1 MIASGESPIIVPTSR
16 IGFNEIHSIQLD
28 YGNYGTEITV
38 NKMPNLVDPV
48 KRLTCWETC
57 EVLTIVGGDDF

>member
-38 NKMPNLVDPV
+38 NKMPNLVDLV
-48 KRLTCWETC
+48 K
-57 EVLTIVGGDDF
+57 D